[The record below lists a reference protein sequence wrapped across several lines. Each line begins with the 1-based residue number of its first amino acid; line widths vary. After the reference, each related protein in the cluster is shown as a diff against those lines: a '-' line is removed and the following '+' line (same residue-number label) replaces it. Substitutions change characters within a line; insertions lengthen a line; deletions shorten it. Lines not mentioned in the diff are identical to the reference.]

1 MVGRACNVQKKVQAG
16 HGAHICNFSTKELRL
31 EDFCG
36 FEASLSY
43 LVVPGQL
50 GLQHE
55 TLSQIMKREEGKG
68 RGREGGGRSFPLLLT
83 LSLL

>member
-1 MVGRACNVQKKVQAG
+1 MYKKVQAG
-16 HGAHICNFSTKELRL
+16 HGAHIRNFNTHKKMLRL

-36 FEASLSY
+36 FEASLRCI
-43 LVVPGQL
+43 VVPGQL
-50 GLQHE
+50 GLQCE